1 MNSEKDLSALPEP
14 MRHSLLDAA
23 AISGKQANVAD
34 AAKKEAAVNVP
45 QESFFWDIYSIH
57 GTLLPPK
64 FRKDEQV

>member
-1 MNSEKDLSALPEP
+1 MNSGKDFSALPEP

-23 AISGKQANVAD
+23 ARIGIETKVAE
-34 AAKKEAAVNVP
+34 KKEETVESVP
-45 QESFFWDIYSIH
+45 NESFFWDVYSIH